1 MRVKRLN
8 ASRRTPVHARELT
21 VWVMPAHQGV
31 HQGDVG
37 EGGIDRG
44 VQIRHGERPADCD
57 LGERPQ
63 QWPGP
68 LDLIHFS
75 AMAIA

>member
-1 MRVKRLN
+1 
-8 ASRRTPVHARELT
+8 
-21 VWVMPAHQGV
+21 MPAHQGV